1 MTECDN
7 IFLYTTQ
14 REICMHKNVSFLSWD
29 PKLQLKPISFEKSI
43 PMIFMW
49 DPPFTPPRAGGG
61 GGGGR
66 VLLYL
71 GKSSIDGL
79 VICFVIISG
88 HLVFVWLFLVSVLTY
103 RAASGALA
111 VLSSSEKVCNQIIK
125 VLLSNILYPSSKGL
139 STAKRAREFS
149 TPLYYYAWHRATRS
163 HEARGSG
170 DENGFYAA
178 SAGAQNSARDRVLIS
193 FLRKPNVRNK
203 TVTDLYLK
211 RNRKRNCN
219 SNKHTMNVQ

>member
-1 MTECDN
+1 MQQGAQTDATCN
-7 IFLYTTQ
+7 IQQCWELLANNVAFV
-14 REICMHKNVSFLSWD
+14 CMG
-29 PKLQLKPISFEKSI
+29 LKSRVPGPLPLPHVF
-43 PMIFMW
+43 
-49 DPPFTPPRAGGG
+49 AA
-61 GGGGR
+61 GGR
-66 VLLYL
+66 VLLHL

-79 VICFVIISG
+79 VFCFVIIPCQ
-88 HLVFVWLFLVSVLTY
+88 LVFVWLFLVSVLTY

-125 VLLSNILYPSSKGL
+125 VLLSNILYPSYKRF
-139 STAKRAREFS
+139 STTKRAREFS

-178 SAGAQNSARDRVLIS
+178 SAGAQNSARDRALIS

-203 TVTDLYLK
+203 TLTDIYLK
-211 RNRKRNCN
+211 RNSKRNCN
-219 SNKHTMNVQ
+219 GNKHTMNVQ